1 MKTVSIGDLA
11 QRVAQEISAPEPQ
24 ARAVLDRAVE
34 LMRKELQRGNR
45 VELPKLLSISVK
57 LGQSVAAKSAA
68 EAALNLPP
76 ARLLQ
81 MELDDDLRKTVEGAG
96 LYQILL
102 VVPQKNF
109 FTGVMAAR
117 LSTARS
123 EVTVVEGVDEAIG
136 RLKEKSAD
144 LIVLDAGVEN
154 SPRVTE
160 EVKKQRATSLTAVIR
175 VLSEG
180 EDESTV
186 KELEASCDES
196 IPEPFELADLVR
208 LAEAEL
214 ARIAEER
221 NYFDHVMNFKFNT
234 TEDMVERANELMG
247 HVLAQSGLDEE
258 SQAATAVAF
267 REAVD
272 NAARHGNKY
281 NPERNIEVQYLLDR
295 EKVTV
300 AVGDEGE
307 GFDTEIYL
315 SRGVSSNPVEAAR
328 ERTAAGGVGGLGIML
343 MLKCVDKLE
352 YNYAGNKITLS
363 KYVRKGTQPAAQA

>member
-1 MKTVSIGDLA
+1 MKTFSTQDLA
-11 QRVAQEISAPEPQ
+11 QRVAQELNAPGPQ
-24 ARAVLDRAVE
+24 VQTVLERAFEVV
-34 LMRKELQRGNR
+34 RKELQRGNR
-45 VELPKLLSISVK
+45 VELAKFLAISVK
-57 LGQSVAAKSAA
+57 LGQPVAARSAA

-76 ARLLQ
+76 ARLVQ
-81 MELDDDLRKTVEGAG
+81 MELDEDLRKKIEGAG

-123 EVTVVEGVDEAIG
+123 EVTLAQGVNDAIEQIQKRAPDLVVVE
-136 RLKEKSAD
+136 
-144 LIVLDAGVEN
+144 AGLEN
-154 SPRVTE
+154 GTLVTE
-160 EVKKQRATSLTAVIR
+160 TIKKKKATSLTAVIR
-175 VLSEG
+175 IVSEG
-180 EDESTV
+180 PEAV
-186 KELEASCDES
+186 KVRGLEAACDET
-196 IPEPFELADLVR
+196 IAEPFELADLVR

-214 ARIAEER
+214 ARMAEER
-221 NYFDHVMNFKFNT
+221 NYFEHVMNFKFQT
-234 TEDMVERANELMG
+234 TEELVERANE
-247 HVLAQSGLDEE
+247 VLASLLSQSGLDEE
-258 SQAATAVAF
+258 AQAATAVAF

-281 NPERNIEVQYLLDR
+281 NEQRLVDVQYLVDR

-300 AVGDEGE
+300 AVADEGD

-315 SRGVSSNPVEAAR
+315 SRGVSGNPVEAAR
-328 ERTAAGGVGGLGIML
+328 ERTAAGGVGGLGILL

-363 KYVRKGTQPAAQA
+363 KFIRKAAPAAS

>member
-1 MKTVSIGDLA
+1 MKTVSVGDLA
-11 QRVAQEISAPEPQ
+11 QRIAQELSAPEPQ

-45 VELPKLLSISVK
+45 IELPKLLSVSVK

-123 EVTVVEGVDEAIG
+123 EVTVVEGVDEAVG
-136 RLKEKSAD
+136 RLAEKAAD
-144 LIVLDAGVEN
+144 LIVIDAGVDN
-154 SPRVTE
+154 GIRVTE
-160 EVKKQRATSLTAVIR
+160 EVKKQKATSLTAVIR

-180 EDESTV
+180 DDPEVV
-186 KELEASCDES
+186 KDLEATCDEGIS
-196 IPEPFELADLVR
+196 EPFELSDLVK

-234 TEDMVERANELMG
+234 TEDLVERANDLMAEL
-247 HVLAQSGLDEE
+247 LSQSGLDDE

-281 NPERNIEVQYLLDR
+281 NPGRNIEIQYLLDR

-315 SRGVSSNPVEAAR
+315 SRGVSSNPAEAAR

-363 KYVRKGTQPAAQA
+363 KYVRKGTQAQA

>member
-1 MKTVSIGDLA
+1 MKTLSTPDLA
-11 QRVAQEISAPEPQ
+11 QRVAQELNAPGPQ
-24 ARAVLDRAVE
+24 VQSILERAIEVV
-34 LMRKELQRGNR
+34 RKELQRGNR
-45 VELPKLLSISVK
+45 IELPKFLSVSVK
-57 LGQSVAAKSAA
+57 LGQPVAARSAA

-76 ARLLQ
+76 ARLVQ
-81 MELDDDLRKTVEGAG
+81 MELDEDLRKKIEGAG

-123 EVTVVEGVDEAIG
+123 EVTVAQGVNEALAGIQK
-136 RLKEKSAD
+136 RPPD
-144 LIVLDAGVEN
+144 LVVIEAGIEN
-154 SPRVTE
+154 GSLVAETI
-160 EVKKQRATSLTAVIR
+160 KKQKLTSLTAVIR
-175 VLSEG
+175 IVG
-180 EDESTV
+180 EDPDALKV
-186 KELEASCDES
+186 RGLEATCDET
-196 IPEPFELADLVR
+196 IAEPFELADLVK

-214 ARIAEER
+214 ARMAEER
-221 NYFDHVMNFKFNT
+221 NYFEHVMNFKFQT
-234 TEDMVERANELMG
+234 TEDLVEKANE
-247 HVLAQSGLDEE
+247 VLTALLSQSGLDEDA
-258 SQAATAVAF
+258 QAALAVAF

-281 NPERNIEVQYLLDR
+281 NEQRIIDAQYLVDR

-300 AVGDEGE
+300 AIADEGD

-315 SRGVSSNPVEAAR
+315 SRGVGGSPVEAAR

-363 KYVRKGTQPAAQA
+363 KFIRRAAPASQR

>member
-1 MKTVSIGDLA
+1 MKTVSIDELA
-11 QRVAQEISAPEPQ
+11 QRVAQELSAPEPQ
-24 ARAVLDRAVE
+24 ARAVLDRAVD

-45 VELPKLLSISVK
+45 IELPKLLSISVK

-68 EAALNLPP
+68 ESALNLPP
-76 ARLLQ
+76 ARLIQ
-81 MELDDDLRKTVEGAG
+81 MELDDDLRRKVEGAG

-123 EVTVVEGVDEAIG
+123 EVTVVQGADEAIE
-136 RLKEKSAD
+136 RLKEKAAD
-144 LIVLDAGVEN
+144 LIVLDAGVDN
-154 SPRVTE
+154 AARVTE
-160 EVKKQRATSLTAVIR
+160 EVKKKRATSLTAVIR
-175 VLSEG
+175 ILAEG
-180 EDESTV
+180 DDAALV
-186 KELEASCDES
+186 KGLEATCDES
-196 IPEPFELADLVR
+196 IAEPFELADLVK

-234 TEDMVERANELMG
+234 TEELVESANELVG
-247 HVLAQSGLDEE
+247 HLLAQSGLEE
-258 SQAATAVAF
+258 EAQAATAVAF

-281 NPERNIEVQYLLDR
+281 NPQRNIEVQYLLDR
-295 EKVTV
+295 EKVTL

-315 SRGVSSNPVEAAR
+315 SRGVSGNPVDAAR

-363 KYVRKGTQPAAQA
+363 KFIRKSAAARA

>member
-24 ARAVLDRAVE
+24 ARAVLDRAIE

-96 LYQILL
+96 LYQLLL

-154 SPRVTE
+154 ASRITE
-160 EVKKQRATSLTAVIR
+160 EVKKQRVTSLTAVIR

-180 EDESTV
+180 EDADAV
-186 KELEASCDES
+186 KELEASCDET

-247 HVLAQSGLDEE
+247 HVLSQSGLDEE